1 MTPEKIIIK
10 NHTIIRD
17 EIYITRFNRN
27 KQYINKNIVLNKLNF
42 KDNEKVYSNLK
53 KDYFMDKINMLIRCG
68 NNYNHFDK
76 IDKDYIKH
84 LIKLQKKLK
93 IRA

>member
-1 MTPEKIIIK
+1 
-10 NHTIIRD
+10 
-17 EIYITRFNRN
+17 
-27 KQYINKNIVLNKLNF
+27 
-42 KDNEKVYSNLK
+42 
-53 KDYFMDKINMLIRCG
+53 MDKINMLIRCG

-93 IRA
+93 VRP